1 VELVTTNIVSIFN
14 ISVCF
19 KIIKYFIV
27 SRVVTENISSKS
39 EFTFSSTN
47 NTTVLITDLLD
58 TFSLPESVICWGRD
72 FSSNNS
78 SKYRMVQLFNQSC
91 CRMDYDNENQTLKLS
106 NATCTN
112 LGVTSSVY
120 LPASIETLVAKITM
134 LY

>member
-1 VELVTTNIVSIFN
+1 MNYVKGEIKIYCSGNNNITKVVTTNISN
-14 ISVCF
+14 
-19 KIIKYFIV
+19 
-27 SRVVTENISSKS
+27 KS
-39 EFTFSSTN
+39 EFKFENQN
-47 NTTVLITDLLD
+47 NTTILINDLLE

-91 CRMDYDNENQTLKLS
+91 CRMDYDSENQIFKIS
-106 NATCTN
+106 NATCVN

-120 LPASIETLVAKITM
+120 LPVSVETLVAKIIM